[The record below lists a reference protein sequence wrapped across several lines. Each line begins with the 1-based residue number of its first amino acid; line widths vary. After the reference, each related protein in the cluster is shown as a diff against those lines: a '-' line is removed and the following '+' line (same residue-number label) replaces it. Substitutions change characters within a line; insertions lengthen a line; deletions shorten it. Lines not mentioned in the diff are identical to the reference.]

1 MSLGTC
7 LNGSLVIARCKPE
20 RYYNIIMIIIKL
32 ETRLRATVGPRA
44 RRKICRPRR
53 PDAGWALRLRL
64 VSLRVVRGHVPCDE
78 NSSVTGFAIARRA
91 GAPHRALHPAPQCG
105 CSPTGSAQASC
116 PTRITRRTSWGPCA
130 VRDEKGLLGRSRP
143 LGSFDENGRR
153 VRRARSRKTS
163 EPRGRVGHSRRA
175 RRHRQGRS
183 RRARMGGSNCSE
195 SRWAKPSLITVC
207 RAGRWFAQARR
218 LGPDEEVRKQWI
230 SHEMNDVALDV
241 SQALARKS
249 V

>member
-1 MSLGTC
+1 M
-7 LNGSLVIARCKPE
+7 
-20 RYYNIIMIIIKL
+20 YH
-32 ETRLRATVGPRA
+32 AT
-44 RRKICRPRR
+44 K
-53 PDAGWALRLRL
+53 D
-64 VSLRVVRGHVPCDE
+64 
-78 NSSVTGFAIARRA
+78 SSVTGFAIARRA

-105 CSPTGSAQASC
+105 CSPRVRSGLLPHEDHASNLV
-116 PTRITRRTSWGPCA
+116 GP

-175 RRHRQGRS
+175 RRHRQERS

>member
-1 MSLGTC
+1 M
-7 LNGSLVIARCKPE
+7 
-20 RYYNIIMIIIKL
+20 
-32 ETRLRATVGPRA
+32 
-44 RRKICRPRR
+44 RRKTPRSR
-53 PDAGWALRLRL
+53 ALRSRGGQALHT
-64 VSLRVVRGHVPCDE
+64 VRY
-78 NSSVTGFAIARRA
+78 TQRRSA
-91 GAPHRALHPAPQCG
+91 GAPP
-105 CSPTGSAQASC
+105 GSALPHEDHASNLV
-116 PTRITRRTSWGPCA
+116 GP

>member
-78 NSSVTGFAIARRA
+78 RLLGHGLCDRAAGRRSTPCA
-91 GAPHRALHPAPQCG
+91 TPSAAVRVLPHRVRSGLLPHEDH
-105 CSPTGSAQASC
+105 ASNLV
-116 PTRITRRTSWGPCA
+116 GP